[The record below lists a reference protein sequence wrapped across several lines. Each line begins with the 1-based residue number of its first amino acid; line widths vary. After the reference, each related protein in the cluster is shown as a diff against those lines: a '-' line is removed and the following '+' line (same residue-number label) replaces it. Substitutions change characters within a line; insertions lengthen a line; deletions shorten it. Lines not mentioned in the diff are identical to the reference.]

1 MGKLNDKLEEDLLL
15 TKAFEEVAADENYED
30 FECLSDAAFA
40 IYVNG
45 DIKMEEYLDS
55 ILKLTAGGYV
65 ESSIKS
71 QEDIEE
77 WERSG
82 FDIKRVTEKGNQYI
96 EKLGQKQVRKQ
107 KMKQNIMKFLKK
119 ADEKVGEFANTETGK
134 FIKGKFN

>member
-45 DIKMEEYLDS
+45 DIVMEEYLDS
-55 ILKLTAGGYV
+55 IMKLTAGGYV

-71 QEDIEE
+71 QKDIEE

-82 FDIKRVTEKGNQYI
+82 FDIKGVTEKGNQYI

-107 KMKQNIMKFLKK
+107 KISNILKK
-119 ADEKVGEFANTETGK
+119 ADEKVGAFSKTETGK
-134 FIKGKFN
+134 FIKEIFS